1 MFIGVPSAP
10 KCRTTSGT
18 PVAATVSV
26 STMRAV
32 PFVPS
37 CAKIICAS
45 LSRRSPHEPL
55 AAQRPRQTPVMSLRS
70 IGAARTPREP
80 QPCWRWPRPAIALSA
95 SLMLAGVGWLL
106 IEKVRCWPEAK
117 CDECWAQTC
126 QSLRAVPCH
135 ALVLLHPDIENI
147 TADNSRSHHWR
158 RSIRPSLEPSS
169 HGPIRAALGQGAR
182 RGPRLGGLT
191 IRAVGRRPG
200 RLRAALTATARR
212 KCRLADG
219 ATLAAMAR
227 SLGSRL
233 PQALVERLSQ
243 RDLANRL
250 GIALPVVTVDRE
262 GRPHA
267 MVLGYLELRAY
278 DSGTLGLVVQARS
291 ASARNL
297 AERGGGTLLILEPDA
312 VVYVK
317 SRVVAGPLDVAG
329 AGALGYV

>member
-45 LSRRSPHEPL
+45 LSRRSPHAPL

-70 IGAARTPREP
+70 IGAGADAEGTAAVLAVATAGVVFFPPGSIRRHQLSLGGVPGGASAAR
-80 QPCWRWPRPAIALSA
+80 RPAL
-95 SLMLAGVGWLL
+95 G
-106 IEKVRCWPEAK
+106 
-117 CDECWAQTC
+117 
-126 QSLRAVPCH
+126 
-135 ALVLLHPDIENI
+135 
-147 TADNSRSHHWR
+147 
-158 RSIRPSLEPSS
+158 PSS
-169 HGPIRAALGQGAR
+169 HARIRAALGQGAR

-200 RLRAALTATARR
+200 RRRAALTATGRR
-212 KCRLADG
+212 KCRPADG

-233 PQALVERLSQ
+233 PPALVERLSQ

-250 GIALPVVTVDRE
+250 GIALPFVTVDRE

-267 MVLGYLELRAY
+267 MLLSYLALRAY
-278 DSGTLGLVVQARS
+278 DSGTLGLVVHARS

-317 SRVVAGPLDVAG
+317 SRVVDGPLDVAG
-329 AGALGYV
+329 ADALG